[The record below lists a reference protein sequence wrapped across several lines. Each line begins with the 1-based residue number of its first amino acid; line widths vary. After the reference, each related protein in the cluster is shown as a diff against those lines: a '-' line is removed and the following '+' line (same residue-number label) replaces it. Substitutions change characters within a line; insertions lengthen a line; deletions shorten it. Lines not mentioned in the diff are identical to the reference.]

1 MAGVKVLTVIHLYP
15 PHHLG
20 GYEVACQSVM
30 ERFVERGIEVEVL
43 TAEHHMDGVDEVA
56 SPVRVRRKLRGWWD
70 WDAWAPATLNLR
82 ERVAIEKHNQRA
94 MTEALDE
101 FQPDVASVWDLG
113 MMSWSVATLLE
124 RRNIP
129 IVLTFL
135 DDWITFAY
143 VFDAWSRI
151 FDKRPWL
158 RPMGTVLGLET
169 HLPAFRDALASNA
182 SRMIEESVESKSRWK
197 FPDAELIPMGVEN
210 RSFPVTEPRRGEW
223 SWRVMYSGRLVR
235 EKGVH
240 TLIKALPLL
249 PEEAT
254 LDLVG
259 HGHDSMKQ
267 ELSDLATELGVRDR
281 VTFALASSRQDL
293 RDRYRNAD
301 LVVMSSEWPEPF
313 GLVPLEAMACGT
325 PVVATGTGGSGEFLD
340 DGVNCLLYTPGDPES
355 LAAAARRMAQDET
368 LRSQLVSGG
377 TATATRMTMDGYAD
391 RLETLH
397 RRAERVRG
405 AEATA

>member
-1 MAGVKVLTVIHLYP
+1 MAGLKVLAVIHLYP

-30 ERFVERGIEVEVL
+30 ERFAERGMDVEVI
-43 TAEHHMDGVDEVA
+43 TADHRMEGVTEVDPA
-56 SPVRVRRKLRGWWD
+56 VPVRRVLRGWWD
-70 WDAWAPATLNLR
+70 WQAWAPARLTFR
-82 ERVAIEKHNQRA
+82 ERMAIERHNQRA
-94 MTEALDE
+94 MKQALDE

-113 MMSWSVATLLE
+113 MMSWSLGTLIE

-158 RPMGTVLGLET
+158 RPMGTAVGLET
-169 HLPAFRDALASNA
+169 RLPSFDTALASNA
-182 SRMIEESVESKSRWK
+182 SRMIEESVAEKSRWK
-197 FPDAELIPMGVEN
+197 FPAAELIPMGVEN
-210 RSFPVTEPRRGEW
+210 RTFPVTEPRRGEW
-223 SWRVMYSGRLVR
+223 SWRLMYSGRLVR

-240 TLIKALPLL
+240 TIIRALPLL
-249 PEEAT
+249 PPEAT
-254 LDLVG
+254 IDIVG

-267 ELSDLATELGVRDR
+267 ELSDLAAELGVRDQVR
-281 VTFALASSRQDL
+281 FGLASSREDL
-293 RDRYRNAD
+293 KQRYRAAD
-301 LVVMSSEWPEPF
+301 LVIMSSEWPEPF

-340 DGVNCLLYTPGDPES
+340 DNVNCLLFKPGDAES
-355 LAAAARRMAQDET
+355 MAAAIRRVADDAA
-368 LRSQLVSGG
+368 LRSRLVDGG
-377 TATATRMTMDGYAD
+377 TETARRMTMDGYAD
-391 RLETLH
+391 KLEELH
-397 RRAERVRG
+397 RRAAQGTRAPV
-405 AEATA
+405 AK